1 MRSTSYR
8 EPFCARFTG
17 RIALLALYHIDITQL
32 LLQTWPSVLMLLPG
46 SMSWPCALH
55 PIWQLFLYLH
65 RCATSITG
73 EFILSWQITPKARYG
88 SVSRPFMQQ
97 RGHHDVPCIAFQP
110 DNVAL
115 QLTDSPDGGCHV
127 EHRLKVQPV
136 LDAPA
141 LFSKLL

>member
-1 MRSTSYR
+1 
-8 EPFCARFTG
+8 
-17 RIALLALYHIDITQL
+17 
-32 LLQTWPSVLMLLPG
+32 
-46 SMSWPCALH
+46 
-55 PIWQLFLYLH
+55 
-65 RCATSITG
+65 
-73 EFILSWQITPKARYG
+73 
-88 SVSRPFMQQ
+88 MQQ